1 MALKRISTTETM
13 SDFLSIAAVDLGSN
27 SFRLQVARV
36 EDDHIYP
43 LDSLKETV
51 RLAAGLSDDKSL
63 SHDAQER
70 ALNSLKRF
78 GERLRGMP
86 VDSVRAVGT
95 NTLRVAKNSDAFL
108 RKAQK
113 ALGFPIE
120 VVAGQEEARLIYLG
134 VAHGLPLRRDRR
146 LVVDIGGGSTE
157 CIIGRGFQPVR
168 VESLYM
174 GCVGFSQ
181 RYFGEGKLSAKAFK
195 EAEIAAATELETIVH
210 DFKPDEWKDAIGSS
224 GTARA
229 IAEVLE
235 AANVGANGITPKGMA
250 WIKDKMLNAGDVRKL
265 DLLGLREDRKP
276 VFAGG
281 FAIMSAVFRQLR
293 IDSMHTTECGLRDGV
308 LWDMLGRIQCR
319 DVRETTVKQFMRRY
333 HVDHQQAMRVEKLS
347 ANLFAQLAS
356 RHPDPEHVFPD
367 LAWAARL
374 HEVGVSIAYPSFH
387 KHSAYILGNAD
398 MPGFSKME
406 QANLARWVL
415 GCRGSL
421 TKVAPLME
429 NAEDWLPVLA
439 LRLAV
444 LLHRGRMVTRLGEVR
459 LDYSGKEFLLGI
471 DAAWLERNPLT
482 AAAVEAE
489 VKIWKSVNLRLE
501 FENYHK
507 HDELLDD

>member
-1 MALKRISTTETM
+1 MNEFST
-13 SDFLSIAAVDLGSN
+13 IAAVDLGSN

-51 RLAAGLSDDKSL
+51 RLAAGLTDDKSL
-63 SHDAQER
+63 SDDAQER
-70 ALNSLKRF
+70 ALTSLKRF

-86 VDSVRAVGT
+86 ADSVRAVGT

-120 VVAGQEEARLIYLG
+120 VVAGHEEARLIYLG

-174 GCVGFSQ
+174 GCVGFSN
-181 RYFGEGKLSAKAFK
+181 RYFGDGRLSARAFK
-195 EAEIAAATELETIVH
+195 DAEIAAATELQTIVH
-210 DFKPDEWKDAIGSS
+210 DFTPDEWKDAIGSS

-235 AANVGANGITPKGMA
+235 AANVSANGITPKGMA
-250 WIKDKMLNAGDVRKL
+250 WIKDKLLSAGDVRKL

-281 FAIMSAVFRQLR
+281 FAIMSAVFRELR
-293 IDSMHTTECGLRDGV
+293 IAAMHTTDCGLRDGV
-308 LWDMLGRIQCR
+308 LWDMLGRIQHR
-319 DVRETTVKQFMRRY
+319 DVRDTTTKQFMRRY
-333 HVDHQQAMRVEKLS
+333 QVDHQQAARVEKLS
-347 ANLFAQLAS
+347 AALFTQLAAH
-356 RHPDPEHVFPD
+356 HPDPEHVFQE

-374 HEVGVSIAYPSFH
+374 HEMGMSIAYPSFH

-398 MPGFSKME
+398 MPGFSKMQ
-406 QANLARWVL
+406 QASLARWVL

-421 TKVAPLME
+421 TKLAPLIE
-429 NAEDWLPVLA
+429 NPEDWLPVLA

-444 LLHRGRMVTRLGEVR
+444 LLHRGRMSTRLGEVR
-459 LDYSGKEFLLGI
+459 LDYAGKEFILGI
-471 DAAWLERNPLT
+471 DADWLERNPLT
-482 AAAVEAE
+482 AATVEAE

-507 HDELLDD
+507 RDQLLDA

>member
-1 MALKRISTTETM
+1 MNEFST
-13 SDFLSIAAVDLGSN
+13 IAAVDLGSN

-51 RLAAGLSDDKSL
+51 RLAAGLNDDKAL
-63 SHDAQER
+63 SEDAQDR
-70 ALNSLKRF
+70 ALISLKRF

-120 VVAGQEEARLIYLG
+120 VVAGHEEARLIYLG

-181 RYFGEGKLSAKAFK
+181 RYFPEGKLTAKAFK

-210 DFKPDEWKDAIGSS
+210 DFTPDEWKDAIGSS

-235 AANVGANGITPKGMA
+235 AANLGANGITPKGMT
-250 WIKDKMLNAGDVRKL
+250 WIKDKLISAGDTRKL
-265 DLLGLREDRKP
+265 DFLGLRDDRKP

-293 IDSMHTTECGLRDGV
+293 IDAMHTTECGLRDGV
-308 LWDMLGRIQCR
+308 LWDMLGRIRHR
-319 DVRETTVKQFMRRY
+319 DVRDTTVKQFMRRY
-333 HVDHQQAMRVEKLS
+333 QVDHQQAARVEKLS

-356 RHPDPEHVFPD
+356 QHPDPEHVFQD
-367 LAWAARL
+367 LAWAALL

-421 TKVAPLME
+421 TKVAPLIE
-429 NAEDWLPVLA
+429 NAEDWVPVLA

-459 LDYSGKEFLLGI
+459 LNYSGKEFALGI

-482 AAAVEAE
+482 AAAVDAE

-501 FENYHK
+501 FENYSK
-507 HDELLDD
+507 HDDLIDD

>member
-1 MALKRISTTETM
+1 MNEFST
-13 SDFLSIAAVDLGSN
+13 IAAVDLGSN

-51 RLAAGLSDDKSL
+51 RLAAGLTDDKAL
-63 SHDAQER
+63 SEDAQER
-70 ALNSLKRF
+70 ALMSLKRF

-95 NTLRVAKNSDAFL
+95 NTLRVAKNSDVFL

-120 VVAGQEEARLIYLG
+120 VVAGHEEARLIYLG

-157 CIIGRGFQPVR
+157 CIIGRGFQPLR

-174 GCVGFSQ
+174 GCVGFSH
-181 RYFGEGKLSAKAFK
+181 RYFPDGKLSAKAFK

-210 DFKPDEWKDAIGSS
+210 DFTPDEWKDAIGSS

-235 AANVGANGITPKGMA
+235 AAHPNSAGITPKGMA
-250 WIKDKMLNAGDVRKL
+250 WIKDKLISAGDTRKL
-265 DLLGLREDRKP
+265 DFIGLRDDRKP

-281 FAIMSAVFRQLR
+281 FAIMSAVFKQLR
-293 IDSMHTTECGLRDGV
+293 IEAMHTTECGLRDGV
-308 LWDMLGRIQCR
+308 LWDMLGRIQHR

-347 ANLFAQLAS
+347 ANLFTQLAS
-356 RHPDPEHVFPD
+356 QHPDPEHIFSD

-374 HEVGVSIAYPSFH
+374 HEVGVSIAYPSYH

-421 TKVAPLME
+421 TKVAPLIE
-429 NAEDWLPVLA
+429 NTEDWLPVLA

-459 LDYSGKEFLLGI
+459 LDYSGKEFVLGI
-471 DAAWLERNPLT
+471 DASWLERNPLT

-501 FENYHK
+501 FQNYSK
-507 HDELLDD
+507 HDDLVDD

>member
-1 MALKRISTTETM
+1 MNEFST
-13 SDFLSIAAVDLGSN
+13 IAAVDLGSN

-36 EDDHIYP
+36 EDDHVYP

-51 RLAAGLSDDKSL
+51 RLAAGLNDDKSL
-63 SHDAQER
+63 SDDAQER
-70 ALNSLKRF
+70 ALISLKRF

-86 VDSVRAVGT
+86 ADSVRAVGT
-95 NTLRVAKNSDAFL
+95 NTLRVAKNSDGFL
-108 RKAQK
+108 RKAQR

-120 VVAGQEEARLIYLG
+120 VVAGHEEARLIYLG

-157 CIIGRGFQPVR
+157 CIIGRGFQPIR

-174 GCVGFSQ
+174 GCVGFSN
-181 RYFGEGKLSAKAFK
+181 RYFGDGKLTAKAFK
-195 EAEIAAATELETIVH
+195 DAEIAAATELATIVH
-210 DFKPDEWKDAIGSS
+210 DFTPDEWKDAIGSS

-235 AANVGANGITPKGMA
+235 AAGPNNHGITPKGMA
-250 WIKDKMLNAGDVRKL
+250 WIKDKLLTAGDVRKL
-265 DLLGLREDRKP
+265 DLLGLRDDRKP

-293 IDSMHTTECGLRDGV
+293 IEAMHTTESGLRHGV
-308 LWDMLGRIQCR
+308 LWDMLGRIQHR

-333 HVDHQQAMRVEKLS
+333 HVDHQQATRVEKLS
-347 ANLFAQLAS
+347 TSLFKQLS
-356 RHPDPEHVFPD
+356 MHHPDPEHVFQE

-374 HEVGVSIAYPSFH
+374 HEVGLSIAYPSFH

-406 QANLARWVL
+406 QANLARLTL

-421 TKVAPLME
+421 TKLAPLIE
-429 NAEDWLPVLA
+429 HWEQWLPVLT

-444 LLHRGRMVTRLGEVR
+444 LLHRGRMSTRLGEVR
-459 LDYSGKEFLLGI
+459 LDYSGKEFILGI
-471 DAAWLERNPLT
+471 DTAWLERNPLT
-482 AAAVEAE
+482 AAAVAA
-489 VKIWKSVNLRLE
+489 VRA
-501 FENYHK
+501 
-507 HDELLDD
+507 

>member
-1 MALKRISTTETM
+1 MNQFAT
-13 SDFLSIAAVDLGSN
+13 IAAVDLGSN

-51 RLAAGLSDDKSL
+51 RLAAGLDDDKSL
-63 SHDAQER
+63 SDDAQER

-95 NTLRVAKNSDAFL
+95 NTLRVAKNSDGFL
-108 RKAQK
+108 RKAEK

-120 VVAGQEEARLIYLG
+120 VVAGHEEARLIYLG

-174 GCVGFSQ
+174 GCVNFSQ
-181 RYFGEGKLSAKAFK
+181 RFFADGKITAKTFR
-195 EAEIAAATELETIVH
+195 EAEIAAETELETIVH
-210 DFKPDEWKDAIGSS
+210 DFTPDDWKDAIGSS

-235 AANVGANGITPKGMA
+235 SANVSNNGITPKGMA
-250 WIKDKMLNAGDVRKL
+250 WVKDKLLSTGDTRKL
-265 DLLGLREDRKP
+265 EFAGLREDRKP

-281 FAIMSAVFRQLR
+281 FAIMSAVFKQLR
-293 IDSMHTTECGLRDGV
+293 IESMHTTECGLRDGV
-308 LWDMLGRIQCR
+308 LWDMLGRIQHR

-347 ANLFAQLAS
+347 NNLFTQIAS
-356 RHPDPEHVFPD
+356 QHDDPEHVFQD

-374 HEVGVSIAYPSFH
+374 HEVGISIAYPSFH
-387 KHSAYILGNAD
+387 KHSAYVLGNAD

-406 QANLARWVL
+406 QTRLARWVL

-421 TKVAPLME
+421 TKVAPLIE
-429 NAEDWLPVLA
+429 NFSDWLPVLA

-444 LLHRGRMVTRLGEVR
+444 LLHRARMVTRLGAVNLEF
-459 LDYSGKEFLLGI
+459 SGKEFSLGI

-482 AAAVEAE
+482 SAAIEAE
-489 VKIWKSVNLRLE
+489 VKIWKSVNLKLE
-501 FENYHK
+501 FENYRK
-507 HDELLDD
+507 DDE

>member
-1 MALKRISTTETM
+1 MNEFST
-13 SDFLSIAAVDLGSN
+13 IAAVDLGSN

-43 LDSLKETV
+43 LDSLKATV
-51 RLAAGLSDDKSL
+51 RLAAGLNHDKSL
-63 SHDAQER
+63 TEDAQDR
-70 ALNSLKRF
+70 ALISLKRF

-86 VDSVRAVGT
+86 MDSVRAVGT

-134 VAHGLPLRRDRR
+134 VAHGLPLQRDRR

-157 CIIGRGFQPVR
+157 CIIGSGFQPVR

-181 RYFGEGKLSAKAFK
+181 RYFGDGKLSAKAFK

-210 DFKPDEWKDAIGSS
+210 DFTPDEWKDAIGSS

-250 WIKDKMLNAGDVRKL
+250 WIKEKMLHAGDVRKL
-265 DLLGLREDRKP
+265 DFVGLREDRKP

-293 IDSMHTTECGLRDGV
+293 IESMHTTECGLRHGV
-308 LWDMLGRIQCR
+308 LWDMLGRIQHR

-356 RHPDPEHVFPD
+356 RHHDPEHVFPD
-367 LAWAARL
+367 LAWSARL

-398 MPGFSKME
+398 MPGFSKMD

-429 NAEDWLPVLA
+429 NTEDWLPVLA

-471 DAAWLERNPLT
+471 DADWLERNPLT

-507 HDELLDD
+507 HDELPDK

>member
-1 MALKRISTTETM
+1 MNEFST
-13 SDFLSIAAVDLGSN
+13 IAAVDLGSN

-36 EDDHIYP
+36 EDEHIYP
-43 LDSLKETV
+43 LESLKETV
-51 RLAAGLSDDKSL
+51 RLAAGLSDDKAL
-63 SHDAQER
+63 SDDAQER
-70 ALNSLKRF
+70 ALTSLKRF

-95 NTLRVAKNSDAFL
+95 NTLRVAKNSNAFL

-120 VVAGQEEARLIYLG
+120 VVAGHEEARLIYLG

-157 CIIGRGFQPVR
+157 CIIGRGFQPLR

-174 GCVGFSQ
+174 GCVGFSN
-181 RYFGEGKLSAKAFK
+181 RYFSDGRLTVKAFK
-195 EAEIAAATELETIVH
+195 EAEIAAATELETIVS
-210 DFKPDEWKDAIGSS
+210 DFTPDQWKDAIGSS

-235 AANVGANGITPKGMA
+235 AANIGSNGITPKGMA
-250 WIKDKMLNAGDVRKL
+250 WIKDRLLSAADTRKL

-293 IDSMHTTECGLRDGV
+293 IESMQTTECGLRDGV
-308 LWDMLGRIQCR
+308 LWDMLGRIQHR
-319 DVRETTVKQFMRRY
+319 DVRDTTVKQFMRRY
-333 HVDHQQAMRVEKLS
+333 HIDHQQAMRVEKLS
-347 ANLFAQLAS
+347 ANLFKQLAPQ
-356 RHPDPEHVFPD
+356 HPDAEHVFQD

-374 HEVGVSIAYPSFH
+374 HEVGVSIAYPSYH
-387 KHSAYILGNAD
+387 KHSAYILGNSD
-398 MPGFSKME
+398 MPGFSKMD
-406 QANLARWVL
+406 QSRLARWVL

-421 TKVAPLME
+421 TKVAPLIE
-429 NAEDWLPVLA
+429 NPEDWLPVLA

-459 LDYSGKEFLLGI
+459 LDYSGKEFVLGI
-471 DAAWLERNPLT
+471 DSAWLVRNPLT
-482 AAAVEAE
+482 AAAVDAE
-489 VKIWKSVNLRLE
+489 VKVWRSVNLRLE
-501 FENYHK
+501 FENYRK
-507 HDELLDD
+507 HEEILVD

>member
-1 MALKRISTTETM
+1 MNEFST
-13 SDFLSIAAVDLGSN
+13 IAAVDLGSN

-36 EDDHIYP
+36 EEDHIYP

-63 SHDAQER
+63 SEDAQER
-70 ALNSLKRF
+70 ALTSLKRF

-86 VDSVRAVGT
+86 PDSVRAVGT

-120 VVAGQEEARLIYLG
+120 VVAGHEEARLIYLG
-134 VAHGLPLRRDRR
+134 VVHGLPPQRDRR
-146 LVVDIGGGSTE
+146 LVVDISGGSTE
-157 CIIGRGFQPVR
+157 CIIGRGFQPLR

-174 GCVGFSQ
+174 GCVGFSK
-181 RYFGEGKLSAKAFK
+181 RYFGDGKLSARAFK

-210 DFKPDEWKDAIGSS
+210 DFTPNEWKDAIGSS

-235 AANVGANGITPKGMA
+235 AGNPSADGITPKGMA
-250 WIKDKMLNAGDVRKL
+250 WIKDKLLRAGDVRKL
-265 DLLGLREDRKP
+265 DLLGLRDDRKP

-281 FAIMSAVFRQLR
+281 FAIMSAVFRELR
-293 IDSMHTTECGLRDGV
+293 IQVMHTTECGLRDGV
-308 LWDMLGRIQCR
+308 LWDMLGRIQHR
-319 DVRETTVKQFMRRY
+319 DVRDATVKHFMRRY
-333 HVDHQQAMRVEKLS
+333 RVDYPQAARVEKLS
-347 ANLFAQLAS
+347 AALFRQLAAH
-356 RHPDPEHVFPD
+356 HPGPEQQLKN

-374 HEVGVSIAYPSFH
+374 HEVGLSVSYPSFH

-406 QANLARWVL
+406 QASLARLVL

-421 TKVAPLME
+421 TKLAPLIE
-429 NAEDWLPVLA
+429 NPEDWLPVLA

-444 LLHRGRMVTRLGEVR
+444 LLHRGRMTTRMGEVR
-459 LDYSGKEFLLGI
+459 LDYPGKEIVLGI

-482 AAAVEAE
+482 AATVEAE
-489 VKIWKSVNLRLE
+489 VRIWKSVNLRLE
-501 FENYHK
+501 FENYRK
-507 HDELLDD
+507 SDELRSE

>member
-1 MALKRISTTETM
+1 MNE
-13 SDFLSIAAVDLGSN
+13 LSIIAAVDLGSN

-36 EDDHIYP
+36 EEDHIYP

-51 RLAAGLSDDKSL
+51 RLAAGLNDDKSL
-63 SHDAQER
+63 SEDAQER
-70 ALNSLKRF
+70 ALTSLKRF

-86 VDSVRAVGT
+86 ADSVRAVGT

-120 VVAGQEEARLIYLG
+120 VVAGHEEARLIYLG

-174 GCVGFSQ
+174 GCVGFSN
-181 RYFGEGKLSAKAFK
+181 RYFADGKLSAKAFK

-210 DFKPDEWKDAIGSS
+210 DFMPNEWKDAIGSS

-235 AANVGANGITPKGMA
+235 AANLGANGITPKGMA
-250 WIKDKMLNAGDVRKL
+250 WIKDKLLSAGDVRKL
-265 DLLGLREDRKP
+265 DLLGLRDDRRP

-281 FAIMSAVFRQLR
+281 FAIMSAVFRELR
-293 IDSMHTTECGLRDGV
+293 IAAMHTTDCGLRDGV
-308 LWDMLGRIQCR
+308 LWDMLGRSQQR
-319 DVRETTVKQFMRRY
+319 DTRDTTVKQFMRRY
-333 HVDHQQAMRVEKLS
+333 QIDHPQAMRVEKLS
-347 ANLFAQLAS
+347 AALFGQLATH
-356 RHPDPEHVFPD
+356 HPNPEHVFQD

-374 HEVGVSIAYPSFH
+374 HEVGLSIAYPSFH

-406 QANLARWVL
+406 QATLARWVL
-415 GCRGSL
+415 GSRGSL
-421 TKVAPLME
+421 TKLAPLIE
-429 NAEDWLPVLA
+429 NPEDWLPVLA

-444 LLHRGRMVTRLGEVR
+444 LLHRGRMATRLGEVR
-459 LDYSGKEFLLGI
+459 LDYTGKEFILGI

-482 AAAVEAE
+482 AATVEAE

-501 FENYHK
+501 FENYRK
-507 HDELLDD
+507 RDELLDE

>member
-1 MALKRISTTETM
+1 MSWSRAPNSKTMNEFST
-13 SDFLSIAAVDLGSN
+13 IAAVDLGSN

-51 RLAAGLSDDKSL
+51 RLAAGLDDDNAL
-63 SHDAQER
+63 SEDAQER
-70 ALNSLKRF
+70 ALTSLKRF

-86 VDSVRAVGT
+86 VDAVRAVGT
-95 NTLRVAKNSDAFL
+95 NTLRVAKNSDGFL

-120 VVAGQEEARLIYLG
+120 VVAGHEEARLIYLG

-181 RYFGEGKLSAKAFK
+181 RYFPDGKLSARAFK
-195 EAEIAAATELETIVH
+195 EAELAAATELDTIVH
-210 DFKPDEWKDAIGSS
+210 DFTPDEWRDAIGSS

-235 AANVGANGITPKGMA
+235 SAHPNAAGITSKGMA
-250 WIKDKMLNAGDVRKL
+250 WIKDKLVSAGDVRKL
-265 DLLGLREDRKP
+265 DFAGLRDDRKP

-281 FAIMSAVFRQLR
+281 FAIMSAVFKQLR
-293 IDSMHTTECGLRDGV
+293 IESMHTTECGLRDGV
-308 LWDMLGRIQCR
+308 LWDMLGRIQHR
-319 DVRETTVKQFMRRY
+319 DVRDTTVKQFMRRY
-333 HVDHQQAMRVEKLS
+333 QVDHQQAVRVEKLS
-347 ANLFAQLAS
+347 ANLFTQLAS
-356 RHPDPEHVFPD
+356 EHPDPEHVMPD

-374 HEVGVSIAYPSFH
+374 HEIGVSISYPSYH

-421 TKVAPLME
+421 TKVAPLIE

-444 LLHRGRMVTRLGEVR
+444 LLHRGRMVTRLGDVR
-459 LDYSGKEFLLGI
+459 LAYSGKEFGLGI
-471 DAAWLERNPLT
+471 DTAWLERNPLT
-482 AAAVEAE
+482 AAAIEAE
-489 VKIWKSVNLRLE
+489 VKVWKSVNLRLV
-501 FENYHK
+501 FENYRRN
-507 HDELLDD
+507 DNLPEG

>member
-1 MALKRISTTETM
+1 MNEFSN
-13 SDFLSIAAVDLGSN
+13 IAAVDLGSN

-51 RLAAGLSDDKSL
+51 RLAAGLNDDKSL
-63 SHDAQER
+63 SEDAQER
-70 ALNSLKRF
+70 ALTSLKRF

-95 NTLRVAKNSDAFL
+95 NTLRVAKDSDAFL

-134 VAHGLPLRRDRR
+134 VAHGLPLKRDRR

-168 VESLYM
+168 MESLYM

-181 RYFGEGKLSAKAFK
+181 RYFGDGKLSAKAFK
-195 EAEIAAATELETIVH
+195 EAETAAATELETIVH
-210 DFKPDEWKDAIGSS
+210 DFTPDEWKDAIGSS

-235 AANVGANGITPKGMA
+235 AAHPSSSGITPMGMA
-250 WIKDKMLNAGDVRKL
+250 WIKDKLISTGDLRKL
-265 DLLGLREDRKP
+265 DLPGLREDRKP

-293 IDSMHTTECGLRDGV
+293 IEAMHTTECGLRDGV
-308 LWDMLGRIQCR
+308 LWDMLGRIQHR
-319 DVRETTVKQFMRRY
+319 DVRDTTVKQFMRRY
-333 HVDHQQAMRVEKLS
+333 HADHPQAMRVEKLS
-347 ANLFAQLAS
+347 ANLFKQLAAQHS
-356 RHPDPEHVFPD
+356 DPQHVYPD

-374 HEVGVSIAYPSFH
+374 HEIGVSISYPNYH
-387 KHSAYILGNAD
+387 KHSAYILSNAD

-406 QANLARWVL
+406 QALLARWVL

-421 TKVAPLME
+421 TKVAPLIDS
-429 NAEDWLPVLA
+429 AEHWLPLLA

-444 LLHRGRMVTRLGEVR
+444 LLQRGRMVTRLGEVR
-459 LDYSGKEFLLGI
+459 LDYSGKEFVLGI
-471 DAAWLERNPLT
+471 DAGWLERNPLT
-482 AAAVEAE
+482 AGAVEAE
-489 VKIWKSVNLRLE
+489 VRVWKSVNLRLE
-501 FENYHK
+501 FENYRK
-507 HDELLDD
+507 HDELLDG

>member
-1 MALKRISTTETM
+1 MNDFST
-13 SDFLSIAAVDLGSN
+13 IAAVDLGSN

-36 EDDHIYP
+36 EEDHIYP

-51 RLAAGLSDDKSL
+51 RLAAGLADDKSL
-63 SHDAQER
+63 SEDAQER
-70 ALNSLKRF
+70 ALISLKRF

-86 VDSVRAVGT
+86 ANSVRAVGT

-120 VVAGQEEARLIYLG
+120 VVAGHEEARLIYLG
-134 VAHGLPLRRDRR
+134 VAHGLPLNRDRR

-174 GCVGFSQ
+174 GCVGFSN
-181 RYFGEGKLSAKAFK
+181 RYFGDGKLTARAFK

-210 DFKPDEWKDAIGSS
+210 DFTPNEWKDAIGSS

-235 AANVGANGITPKGMA
+235 GAHLSAHGITPKGMA
-250 WIKDKMLNAGDVRKL
+250 WIKDKLLGAGEVRKL
-265 DLLGLREDRKP
+265 ELLGLRDDRKP

-293 IDSMHTTECGLRDGV
+293 IEAMHTTECGLRDGV
-308 LWDMLGRIQCR
+308 LWDMLGRIQHR
-319 DVRETTVKQFMRRY
+319 DVRDTTVKQFMRRY
-333 HVDHQQAMRVEKLS
+333 NVDHQQAARVEKLS
-347 ANLFAQLAS
+347 AAVFRQLAAHHS
-356 RHPDPEHVFPD
+356 DADHVFQA

-374 HEVGVSIAYPSFH
+374 HEVGLSIAYPSYH

-406 QANLARWVL
+406 QASLARWVL

-421 TKVAPLME
+421 TKVAPLIE
-429 NAEDWLPVLA
+429 NAQDWLPLLT

-444 LLHRGRMVTRLGEVR
+444 LLHRGRMPTRLGEVR
-459 LDYSGKEFLLGI
+459 LDYSGKEFVLGI
-471 DAAWLERNPLT
+471 DAAWLQRNPLT

-489 VKIWKSVNLRLE
+489 VKIWRSVNLRLE
-501 FENYHK
+501 FENYRK
-507 HDELLDD
+507 RAELLDA